1 MKILIDIY
9 LPLEEEF
16 IKRLMFKEEKLVIY
30 NLIGSQFCDKSSF
43 SGESIAIKIYANLGL
58 A

>member
-1 MKILIDIY
+1 
-9 LPLEEEF
+9 
-16 IKRLMFKEEKLVIY
+16 MFKEKKFVIY
-30 NLIGSQFCDKSSF
+30 NLIGPQFCDKSSF